1 MVPLSPWPPLST
13 MVRDPGAS
21 FICQTAMGWSIAA
34 CAGAAATAKAAAA
47 TATQAADNMRRIL
60 VLLG

>member
-1 MVPLSPWPPLST
+1 MVPLSPWPLLST

-34 CAGAAATAKAAAA
+34 RAGAAATTKAAA
-47 TATQAADNMRRIL
+47 TATQAADNLRRIL
-60 VLLG
+60 MLLE

>member
-1 MVPLSPWPPLST
+1 
-13 MVRDPGAS
+13 
-21 FICQTAMGWSIAA
+21 MGRSIAA
-34 CAGAAATAKAAAA
+34 CAGAGATAKAAA